1 MALNTH
7 NNEPKTLIESEIT
20 CKTKIKCQATKRIKM
35 CTIDLL
41 HKNLTRVYICTQ
53 DFNKLRTTKL

>member
-1 MALNTH
+1 
-7 NNEPKTLIESEIT
+7 
-20 CKTKIKCQATKRIKM
+20 M

-53 DFNKLRTTKL
+53 DFNKLITTKLKKNTLLSQSHKISTTTLA